1 MTNQSPGTGIN
12 YANNHLAMDQMTP
25 NTFKKYLA
33 GSSLGDSGEPWLPG
47 QAAREGADLVL
58 VQAPSHS
65 PHHPAAEFSRVFIF
79 HLLHLQLSKAIA
91 LCWREGCPLGVL
103 QAWTAGNF
111 ERCFCLLLPRFL
123 VFLTVPFWR
132 RGCGEGAVRM
142 RNTVLQLCLWSAY
155 CYFATGDPAPRGPE
169 GRLQG
174 NVHLFLLPPP
184 QFLFWP
190 RCPLSCPP
198 FFLNPAA
205 SSLLSACAV
214 HSLLLISLAVHLF
227 FGASDQ
233 GIPEPAAAGCARP
246 RSVRLHPFAV
256 NMHPYRCCPV
266 SRVGCQQ
273 LFNLALLFEPA
284 GFRGKKVVR
293 KSSVI
298 WRSSF

>member
-1 MTNQSPGTGIN
+1 MTVASPGFLGRRHERGQIWFW
-12 YANNHLAMDQMTP
+12 
-25 NTFKKYLA
+25 FKPLHIPPTTRRL
-33 GSSLGDSGEPWLPG
+33 SL
-47 QAAREGADLVL
+47 
-58 VQAPSHS
+58 
-65 PHHPAAEFSRVFIF
+65 AEFSSSTFSTFSCLRPPLSAGERAA
-79 HLLHLQLSKAIA
+79 HLGI
-91 LCWREGCPLGVL
+91 L

-111 ERCFCLLLPRFL
+111 ERCFCLLLLLFL

-298 WRSSF
+298 WRSSFNLG